1 MNKKIPFFIFLF
13 VILYSMNI
21 KNGGI
26 YKMKEYESLI
36 KLYYKHFDTEKEYRA
51 RIENPCA
58 YITNLEISPILRGE
72 RVKDKKFPLFYLSL
86 VKLNLL
92 QQKISYNSKE
102 ILDLSSSLPSTAN
115 MACIRD
121 IMMNEINKSNGIEG
135 VHSTKK
141 ELYESMNTE
150 KSTRFYGIVNKYFQ
164 IIENNI
170 ESISSPEEIRK
181 MYDEIFKEDILKNP
195 ENQLDGILF
204 RKEGIHVSDSKNS
217 TIHTGDLSEEMI
229 IEDIKTLIEFMN
241 KDDIPSVIK
250 GAIVHYYFEYIHPFY
265 DGNGRFGRY
274 LLSMYLARKI
284 DTYTGLSLSYAIFED
299 KKKYSELFLNTSNVK
314 NYGEITFFIEGMLEF
329 IVKGQE
335 SIIKMLKEKILKLDY
350 ANFYTG
356 KLEDIEGKQ
365 KNILYIYIQNY
376 IFSKNNPLSDN
387 ELLTHVRDIKSLIT
401 LKRHLKKLTELG
413 YITQISKKPVVRTIS
428 DKVKEILP

>member
-1 MNKKIPFFIFLF
+1 M
-13 VILYSMNI
+13 
-21 KNGGI
+21 KN
-26 YKMKEYESLI
+26 YESLI
-36 KLYYKHFDTEKEYRA
+36 KLYYKRFDTEKEYKL

-58 YITNLEISPILRGE
+58 YITDLEISPILRGE
-72 RVKDKKFPLFYLSL
+72 RVKDKKFHLFYLSL
-86 VKLNLL
+86 VGLSLL

-102 ILDLSSSLPSTAN
+102 ILNLSSQLPKTAN
-115 MACIRD
+115 LACIKD

-150 KSTRFYGIVNKYFQ
+150 KATRFYGIVNKYVQ

-170 ESISSPEEIRK
+170 ENISTPEEIRK

-195 ENQLDGILF
+195 KNQLDGILF

-217 TIHTGDLSEEMI
+217 TIHTGDLSEDMI
-229 IEDIKTLIEFMN
+229 IGHIKNLIDFMN

-284 DTYTGLSLSYAIFED
+284 DTYTGLSLSYAIFEN
-299 KKKYSELFLNTSNVK
+299 KKKYSDLFLDTSNVK
-314 NYGEITFFIEGMLEF
+314 NYGEITFFIVGILEF
-329 IVKGQE
+329 IIKGQE
-335 SIIKMLKEKILKLDY
+335 SIIKMLKEKILKINFAD
-350 ANFYTG
+350 FYTDS
-356 KLEDIEGKQ
+356 LEDIDLKQ

-376 IFSKNNPLSDN
+376 IFSKDNPLSDN
-387 ELLTHVRDIKSLIT
+387 ELLTHVQNIKSLST
-401 LKRHLKKLTELG
+401 LKKHLKELTELG
-413 YITQISKKPVVRTIS
+413 YIIQISKKPAIRTIS